1 MRFSL
6 PITVAALALLVAACS
21 SPSPSATSPP
31 SAKMTPSAP
40 ANPNAGLPTGTQLKA
55 LLAPASWFPRG
66 FKIDPQSS
74 VHTGNNYQSTVPPGV
89 RKCKRLHATGW
100 VQLGN
105 GGAVSFAQ
113 NVYFNQNAGQYS
125 QEIDVYQ
132 GSTAQDVMAKLRQV
146 AARCRTIHDAQTS
159 STVTVTRE
167 AGPRLGDDALTI
179 RLQNPR
185 WLGDLTLEA
194 VRVGHAVA
202 TVYFSAARGTGEAR
216 ATKLAAVLTANLQKN
231 G

>member
-1 MRFSL
+1 
-6 PITVAALALLVAACS
+6 
-21 SPSPSATSPP
+21 
-31 SAKMTPSAP
+31 
-40 ANPNAGLPTGTQLKA
+40 LKA
-55 LLAPASWFPRG
+55 LLAPASWFPQG
-66 FKIDPQSS
+66 FKLDPQSS
-74 VHTGNNYQSTVPPGV
+74 VHTGNHYQSTSPSGV
-89 RKCKRLHATGW
+89 RKCSRLGATAW

-132 GSTAQDVMAKLRQV
+132 GSTAQDVMAKLSQV
-146 AARCRTIHDAQTS
+146 AARCQSFHDAQTS
-159 STVTVTRE
+159 STVTVRRQT
-167 AGPRLGDDALTI
+167 GPRLGDDALTI

-185 WLGDLTLEA
+185 WLGDITLEA

-202 TVYFSAARGTGEAR
+202 TVYFSAASGTGKAQ